1 MRYAGI
7 AAAGLALF
15 AGSAGGEVIDA
26 QASGFT
32 VRQTA
37 EIRANPARIWAAVA
51 RVGVWWDPSHTYSGN
66 AANLS
71 LDLRPG
77 GAWRERLPGGGVL
90 HMTVINVQPGK
101 LARFEGAL
109 GPLQG
114 LGVAG
119 HLTISLRS
127 SGQTTLVTQ
136 TYDVGG
142 HAPGGLAALAAPV
155 DAVLAAQLARLKTY
169 AETGVPM
176 AAVSGPGS

>member
-1 MRYAGI
+1 MRNAGI
-7 AAAGLALF
+7 AAAGLALL
-15 AGSAGGEVIDA
+15 AGSATAEVIDA
-26 QASGFT
+26 QAGGFT

-37 EIRANPARIWAAVA
+37 EIRASPVRVWAAVA
-51 RVGVWWDPSHTYSGN
+51 RVGAWWDPSHTYSGK
-66 AANLS
+66 AANHS

-77 GAWRERLPGGGVL
+77 GPWRERFPGGGVL

-127 SGQTTLVTQ
+127 SGQATVVTQ

-155 DAVLAAQLARLKTY
+155 DAVLATQLARLKAY
-169 AETGVPM
+169 SEAPM
-176 AAVSGPGS
+176 AAASGPGS